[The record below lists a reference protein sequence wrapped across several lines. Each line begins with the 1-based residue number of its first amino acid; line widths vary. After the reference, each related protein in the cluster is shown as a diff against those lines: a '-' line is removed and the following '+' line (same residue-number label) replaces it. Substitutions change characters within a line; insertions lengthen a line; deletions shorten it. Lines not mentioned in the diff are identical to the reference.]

1 MQFDDW
7 LSAGDVPEAEW
18 SVHVVQLAT
27 RGELGRAAGG
37 WLLDLPALAQPY
49 GCDSGE
55 CTPGLR
61 DRGTRSCCAD
71 LDVDLSG
78 PELDAIDDALP
89 EIAAHLAPR
98 DRRWA
103 DGIPTWVEG
112 DTLTR
117 PGGRC
122 VFATGSG
129 LRCALHQVED
139 ATDRPRGTL
148 KPFGCRLFPLIV
160 VSLDDETRL
169 LSAVHRKTTRHVGL
183 PSARSFPCLRDPSRV
198 PLVQACRDTLTELF
212 GEPTYTSM
220 RRAVRQYRAVIEPS

>member
-1 MQFDDW
+1 MEFDDW
-7 LSAGDVPEAEW
+7 LSAGDVPEADW

-27 RGELGRAAGG
+27 RGELGRAGPG

-49 GCDSGE
+49 GCDTGE

-61 DRGTRSCCAD
+61 DRGSRSCCAD
-71 LDVDLSG
+71 LDVDLSE

-98 DRRWA
+98 DPRWA
-103 DGIPTWVEG
+103 DGVPVWVEDG
-112 DTLTR
+112 TLTR

-129 LRCALHQVED
+129 MRCSLHQVED
-139 ATDRPRGTL
+139 ATGRPRGTL

-160 VSLDDETRL
+160 VALDDDRRL
-169 LSAVHRKTTRHVGL
+169 LSAVHRRTTRHVGL
-183 PSARSFPCLRDPSRV
+183 PSARSFPCLRDAARP
-198 PLVQACRDTLTELF
+198 PLVQSCRDTLTELF
-212 GEPTYTSM
+212 GPVT
-220 RRAVRQYRAVIEPS
+220 YRAMREAVTRYRAAV